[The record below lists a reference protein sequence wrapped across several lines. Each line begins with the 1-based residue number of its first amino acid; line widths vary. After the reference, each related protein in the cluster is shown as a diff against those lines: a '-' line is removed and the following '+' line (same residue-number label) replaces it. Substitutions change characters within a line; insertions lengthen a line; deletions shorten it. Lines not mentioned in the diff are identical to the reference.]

1 MKNNERTFSSVVK
14 GVIFCL
20 AMLLL
25 MMLGGCG
32 KMETMTVNTQLNIN
46 RNFDGERVMTM
57 TMTSSVVD
65 KLFNGDRDLMRQTIE
80 KYCPG
85 DMGCS
90 IEDAGD
96 NVNIRFVIPFA
107 SITDYQIKISHIL
120 DSDSNPNK
128 TQVNASVYYDYSDSM
143 FKHGY
148 VIKEEFTS
156 TDMFY
161 WLDDAIRTEFPE
173 FEDAD
178 LSALYT
184 AGSNTLVFEGTA
196 INCGEKIDYS
206 TMDSTAF
213 KSVTITTDMTGA
225 DGTYAAQ
232 VDLVLDRDKYDLLQ
246 TSEINAK
253 MQELAS
259 DTIHYTVSLTNTQ
272 KIFSYAFTASS
283 DAQFAAYLNQI
294 FGSTDSVFSVGY
306 EQSEDAA
313 LQARKL
319 IQCYVN
325 AGYYV
330 DFSDSD
336 STIKWIFKVDDGY
349 RLENIYDKYGYIQSS
364 EDMTQNDEHL
374 IEIVTSASEEITV
387 QLGTD
392 INLTSISVSTIVH
405 NEKNLERTF
414 EFCLADDMDALA
426 GTNLLNLIKER
437 VNNFMTYERQENGL
451 DKTVLYRVTIKATSA
466 ELLAKLT
473 CGFLDGNDVSG
484 RSQMNGGMNE
494 RNTLKQIQMQYSDKI
509 DFSQFLGGSDVTNGI
524 LYSFEYPKNYTA
536 SLTDSDEYENVSTE
550 HNQFSFITRNKSI
563 VVTSYAQKVNIRG
576 IIQQIL
582 WYVSFAV
589 ILVLILFNIPTA
601 IKCIRRK
608 RVDLQEIGLFT
619 KKGYVFT
626 TIAAVCVVV
635 FVITSIRLIFRIY

>member
-1 MKNNERTFSSVVK
+1 MRDSKRTFSSALKVL
-14 GVIFCL
+14 IFCVSL
-20 AMLLL
+20 LMLL
-25 MMLGGCG
+25 MLGGCG
-32 KMETMTVNTQLNIN
+32 KMETMTINTQLNIN

-65 KLFNGDRDLMRQTIE
+65 KLFDGDRDLMRQTIE
-80 KYCPG
+80 KYCPS

-107 SITDYQIKISHIL
+107 SLTDYQIKISNIL
-120 DSDSNPNK
+120 NSDSNPNK
-128 TQVNASVYYDYSDSM
+128 GQVSPSVYYDYSDTM

-148 VIKEEFTS
+148 VIEEGFKS
-156 TDMFY
+156 TDLFY
-161 WLDDAIRTEFPE
+161 WLEGAIKTEFPE
-173 FEDAD
+173 FEDTD

-184 AGSNTLVFEGTA
+184 AGSNTLVYEGTE
-196 INCGEKIDYS
+196 INCGETVKYS
-206 TMDSTAF
+206 TMESTAF
-213 KSVTITTDMTGA
+213 KNVTITTDMTA
-225 DGTYAAQ
+225 DDGTYQAE
-232 VDLVLDRDKYDLLQ
+232 VELVLDRDKYDLLQ

-253 MQELAS
+253 MQEIAGETL
-259 DTIHYTVSLTNTQ
+259 HYTVSLTNSE
-272 KIFSYAFTASS
+272 KIFRYSFTAST
-283 DAQFAAYLNQI
+283 DAQFVAYLNQI
-294 FGSTDSVFSVGY
+294 FNSTDSEFSVGY

-330 DFSDSD
+330 DFSDAE
-336 STIKWIFKVDDGY
+336 STLTWIFKVDDGY
-349 RLENIYDKYGYIQSS
+349 RLENVADKYGYMQSS
-364 EDMTQNDEHL
+364 EDVSQNEEHS
-374 IEIVTSASEEITV
+374 IKVVSAASDEITV

-392 INLTSISVSTIVH
+392 INLTSISVSTVVH
-405 NEKNLERTF
+405 SEKNLERTF

-426 GTNLLNLIKER
+426 GTNLMNLIKER
-437 VNNFMTYERQENGL
+437 VNNFMTYERQEDAL
-451 DKTVLYRVTIKATSA
+451 DKTVLYRVTIKADSA

-484 RSQMNGGMNE
+484 RSEMSGGMNE
-494 RNTLKQIQMQYSDKI
+494 QNTLKQIQMHYSDKV
-509 DFSQFLGGSDVTNGI
+509 DFSQFLGGSEVTNGI
-524 LYSFEYPKNYTA
+524 LYTFEYPSSYTA

-550 HNQFSFITRNKSI
+550 RNHFSFITRNKSI
-563 VVTSYAQKVNIRG
+563 VVKSYAQKANVMG

-582 WYVSFAV
+582 WYVSVAI

-608 RVDLQEIGLFT
+608 HIDLQELGLFT
-619 KKGYVFT
+619 KKGYILT
-626 TIAAVCVVV
+626 TIAAVTVVV
-635 FVITSIRLIFRIY
+635 FVITSIRLIFKIY